1 MSASVFYKKNTI
13 KASVHVFVCALV
25 PAYLYAVHQL
35 FCLFPDIKPTFFD
48 KKNTPLGLSY

>member
-1 MSASVFYKKNTI
+1 MSTSVFYTNDKI
-13 KASVHVFVCALV
+13 EASVHVFACALV

-35 FCLFPDIKPTFFD
+35 FCLFPDIKSSFFD